1 VSAPP
6 ADRAG
11 ASPLPAEEQLKVVAG
26 LQVGIFVAALDA
38 TLVAV
43 ALLSIARD
51 LGGASL
57 IAWVVAGYT
66 VAATV
71 ATPLYGSLS
80 DAYGRQR
87 MMTIAITLYAL
98 ACVGCMFAQSMPQ
111 LLVLRVLQGLGGGG
125 LIVLAQSTIGD
136 VVPPT
141 ERGRFQA
148 WLSGTYALAA
158 LIGPVASGY
167 LTAWFGWRSVFAV
180 SLPLSAIALLLTRR
194 VLARLPRP
202 AGVSRVDATG
212 VLMLTVGLTALM
224 SALTRIGQG
233 AALTDPAGLALTATA
248 AVLLGMFWRRQFKVD
263 SPLMAPDLLTTP
275 QVLWGSLSSAM
286 VFFSLTGAAVMLP
299 LALQAVA
306 GQPPERVALMMLM
319 HALAVPCGA
328 FFSGRMM
335 PRTMLFRRNMVA
347 GALLAATASAV
358 LALLRFETLPA
369 VAAAMLAMGLGI
381 GISLP
386 PGIVAVQMAVAPGRI
401 GAVTAFLGLARSL
414 GSAVGLASLT
424 SILFAVVGTAADG
437 ASAANVVSRANPG
450 DPALAAGFSA
460 VFVCTCTAL
469 LVAALAAARLPAGGR
484 ANPQRLQ

>member
-1 VSAPP
+1 
-6 ADRAG
+6 
-11 ASPLPAEEQLKVVAG
+11 
-26 LQVGIFVAALDA
+26 
-38 TLVAV
+38 
-43 ALLSIARD
+43 
-51 LGGASL
+51 
-57 IAWVVAGYT
+57 
-66 VAATV
+66 
-71 ATPLYGSLS
+71 
-80 DAYGRQR
+80 
-87 MMTIAITLYAL
+87 
-98 ACVGCMFAQSMPQ
+98 
-111 LLVLRVLQGLGGGG
+111 
-125 LIVLAQSTIGD
+125 
-136 VVPPT
+136 
-141 ERGRFQA
+141 
-148 WLSGTYALAA
+148 
-158 LIGPVASGY
+158 
-167 LTAWFGWRSVFAV
+167 
-180 SLPLSAIALLLTRR
+180 
-194 VLARLPRP
+194 
-202 AGVSRVDATG
+202 
-212 VLMLTVGLTALM
+212 
-224 SALTRIGQG
+224 
-233 AALTDPAGLALTATA
+233 
-248 AVLLGMFWRRQFKVD
+248 
-263 SPLMAPDLLTTP
+263 
-275 QVLWGSLSSAM
+275 
-286 VFFSLTGAAVMLP
+286 
-299 LALQAVA
+299 
-306 GQPPERVALMMLM
+306 MMLM

-484 ANPQRLQ
+484 ANPQPLQ